1 MTTNAN
7 SPDAAPDMPQV
18 IVEYEAATPSLG
30 GSDAA
35 EFQIRRYSH
44 ATLECALYLALDA
57 RQAFEARCGALT
69 DAQAQLLLR
78 ALAADWYPAYMAA
91 GAEPPAIV
99 TLRARDLSDQQMTA
113 AIAAAGLPTLSE

>member
-1 MTTNAN
+1 MTTNAD
-7 SPDAAPDMPQV
+7 SPDASPDMPEV

-78 ALAADWYPAYMAA
+78 ALAADWYPAYMAS

-99 TLRARDLSDQQMTA
+99 TLRARDLSDQQIAA

>member
-7 SPDAAPDMPQV
+7 SPDAAPDMPEV

-69 DAQAQLLLR
+69 DAQAQLLLAR
-78 ALAADWYPAYMAA
+78 PGGRLVSRLHGLRRRAA
-91 GAEPPAIV
+91 GDRHA
-99 TLRARDLSDQQMTA
+99 AR
-113 AIAAAGLPTLSE
+113 P

>member
-78 ALAADWYPAYMAA
+78 ALAADWYPAYMAS